1 MKNDNESDRTSLFK
15 RDIRKRIQNKRN
27 SLPIWDR
34 KKRSKI
40 IAEKFFGTAYY
51 NNSNNIL
58 IFYPFRSE
66 IDVTIII
73 RQALENKKNIIL
85 PRIHDQELKLFYVD
99 NLKKQLER
107 GAYGIMEPIIGL
119 CRPAKIS
126 DIDLVVV
133 PGISFDKNLNRLGYG
148 GGYYDK
154 LLLHIPEGVKKI
166 ALCFDIQVVDSI
178 PVSEHDIKVDI
189 LITDTKIY
197 HP

>member
-1 MKNDNESDRTSLFK
+1 MKNDNESERTSLFK
-15 RDIRKRIQNKRN
+15 SDIRKRIQNKRN
-27 SLPIWDR
+27 SLPIRDR

-66 IDVTIII
+66 TDVTIII

-85 PRIHDQELKLFYVD
+85 PRIHGQELKLFYVD

-107 GAYGIMEPIIGL
+107 GAYGIMEPTTDL

-154 LLLHIPEGVKKI
+154 LLLRIPEGVKKI

-197 HP
+197 HH

>member
-85 PRIHDQELKLFYVD
+85 PRIHDQELKLFYVE

>member
-27 SLPIWDR
+27 SLPIRDR

-40 IAEKFFGTAYY
+40 IAEKFFDTAYY

-178 PVSEHDIKVDI
+178 PISEHDIKVDI

>member
-1 MKNDNESDRTSLFK
+1 MKNDNESVRNILLK
-15 RDIRKRIQNKRN
+15 KELRKRIQNKRN
-27 SLPIWDR
+27 SLQIRDR

-99 NLKKQLER
+99 NLKKQLES
-107 GAYGIMEPIIGL
+107 GTHGIMEPIIGL

>member
-1 MKNDNESDRTSLFK
+1 MKNDNESEKTSLFK
-15 RDIRKRIQNKRN
+15 SDIRKRIQNKRN
-27 SLPIWDR
+27 SLPIRDR
-34 KKRSKI
+34 NKRSKI

-51 NNSNNIL
+51 NNSNKIL

-85 PRIHDQELKLFYVD
+85 PRIHGQELKLFYVD

-107 GAYGIMEPIIGL
+107 GAYGIMEPATDL

-148 GGYYDK
+148 GGYYDR
-154 LLLHIPEGVKKI
+154 LLLCIPEGVKKI

-197 HP
+197 HH

>member
-1 MKNDNESDRTSLFK
+1 MKNDNESERTSLFK

>member
-1 MKNDNESDRTSLFK
+1 MKNDDESVRNSLLK
-15 RDIRKRIQNKRN
+15 KELRKRIQNKRN

-73 RQALENKKNIIL
+73 RQALKNKKNIIL

>member
-1 MKNDNESDRTSLFK
+1 MKNDNESERTSLFK

-107 GAYGIMEPIIGL
+107 GAYGIMEPTPGL
-119 CRPAKIS
+119 CRLAKTS

>member
-1 MKNDNESDRTSLFK
+1 MKNDNKSERTSLFK
-15 RDIRKRIQNKRN
+15 SDIRKRIQNKRN
-27 SLPIWDR
+27 SLPIRDR

-66 IDVTIII
+66 TDVTIII

-85 PRIHDQELKLFYVD
+85 PRIHGQELKLFYVD

-107 GAYGIMEPIIGL
+107 GAYGIMEPTTDL

-154 LLLHIPEGVKKI
+154 LLLRIPEGVKKI

>member
-1 MKNDNESDRTSLFK
+1 MKNDNESERTSLFK
-15 RDIRKRIQNKRN
+15 SDIRKIIQNKRN

>member
-1 MKNDNESDRTSLFK
+1 MKNDNESVRNILLK
-15 RDIRKRIQNKRN
+15 KELRKRIQNKRN
-27 SLPIWDR
+27 SLQIRDR

-99 NLKKQLER
+99 NLKKQLES
-107 GAYGIMEPIIGL
+107 GTHDIMEPIIGL

>member
-1 MKNDNESDRTSLFK
+1 MKNDNESERTSLFK

-27 SLPIWDR
+27 SLPIWGR

-40 IAEKFFGTAYY
+40 IAEKFFNTAYY

-107 GAYGIMEPIIGL
+107 GAYGIMEPTPGL
-119 CRPAKIS
+119 CRPVKIS
-126 DIDLVVV
+126 DIDLVIV
-133 PGISFDKNLNRLGYG
+133 PGVVFDKNLNRLGYG

-154 LLLHIPEGVKKI
+154 LLPHIPEGVKKI